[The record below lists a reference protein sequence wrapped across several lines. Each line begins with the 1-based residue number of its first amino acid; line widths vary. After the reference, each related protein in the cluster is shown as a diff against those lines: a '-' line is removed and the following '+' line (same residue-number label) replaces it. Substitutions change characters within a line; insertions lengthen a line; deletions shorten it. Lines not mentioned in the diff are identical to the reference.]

1 MSLFKTK
8 ELWSVKNPPNETY
21 SVTSLTFYPSTNLIA
36 ASNNTDLILSAS
48 LEGNLRLFHVV
59 PNDQDVDQETSN
71 ASNLLLETNLKAPIL
86 QIEVGRLSRYTYS
99 WFKNPN
105 LLLTLEIYFLISV
118 VAKVPS

>member
-86 QIEVGRLSRYTYS
+86 QIEVGRLSRYV
-99 WFKNPN
+99 FM
-105 LLLTLEIYFLISV
+105 V
-118 VAKVPS
+118 